1 MSLPAGAKQHKLIR
15 VKEEVS
21 QKPEFPPFVSRA
33 LSRFQ
38 ETHGGGGGTME
49 VFFIFCTKM
58 SGFFPPK
65 K

>member
-1 MSLPAGAKQHKLIR
+1 MSLPAAAAKQHKLIR

-38 ETHGGGGGTME
+38 ETHGGGGVWWWYNG
-49 VFFIFCTKM
+49 
-58 SGFFPPK
+58 GLLHLLN
-65 K
+65 